1 MSQFTPNSFQVPNAF
16 VDEVLNQISDAAC
29 KIYLVV
35 CRKTRGWNK
44 EMDSISL
51 SQLEEITGKSRPTV
65 IKAKNELINVGLLVE
80 MPSTIYGNTFK
91 LGDETSIGWTV
102 KFPSKK
108 FLLGEI
114 KGAASKKS
122 LPVLVKKFNYASKE
136 FLPLLVK
143 NFYTQKTLS
152 KDTNQI
158 KKINKKRES
167 VSEQTRTEKPKAEK
181 QNSYDPKSCE
191 LPRSVN
197 QDLWNQFVDMRAA
210 AKKPLTENAVKLILK
225 KLESYGALADQSLE
239 NSIIGNYQGVF
250 PPKQQHLQNDQ
261 NGFQEPS
268 YFAQSFDQQG
278 GASIIDV
285 TPDDY
290 ALVGGY

>member
-44 EMDSISL
+44 VMDSISL

-65 IKAKNELINVGLLVE
+65 IKAKNELIQVGLLVE

-91 LGDETSIGWTV
+91 LGDETSVGWTV

-108 FLLGEI
+108 FLLGE
-114 KGAASKKS
+114 KAAVVSKDS
-122 LPVLVKKFNYASKE
+122 LPLLVKKFYPASKE

-158 KKINKKRES
+158 KKINKKRTR
-167 VSEQTRTEKPKAEK
+167 VSEQPLAEKPKAET
-181 QNSYDPKSCE
+181 QNTFDAKSCE

-197 QDLWNQFVDMRAA
+197 PDLWNQFVDMRTA

-225 KLESYGALADQSLE
+225 KLESYGVFADQSLE

-250 PPKQQHLQNDQ
+250 APKQQNLQNNQ
-261 NGFQEPS
+261 NGFHEPS
-268 YFAQSFDQQG
+268 YFDQAFDQQSG
-278 GASIIDV
+278 SSIIDV